1 MSFLN
6 PALLS
11 ALLPLLA
18 LPVVIH
24 LLNRHFPQLFRFSSV
39 ERIKETMARRSR
51 LHRWRHLILLLLRT
65 AMLLLLLFAFL
76 KPVLPRFGSE
86 AGAKGNRHVLLLLD
100 HSLSMEHKG
109 DGPSSRER
117 AVHEAISLLGTLGAD
132 DLVNIVLIEQP
143 PASCFVDFSKNH
155 AEAKRFLQSLK
166 PGLTRGDVNPAN
178 ALAARLLAKAK
189 TRVEI
194 YYLSDFQRKNW
205 ANVDFT
211 ALPANARLF
220 FVDVGPRKRDNRALL
235 DVRVNQ
241 AQILAGETVP
251 LEITVGNFSDERFQ
265 DRVTVVLDKKL
276 SFDQEVVVAPW
287 SAGKFALPVPVGTPG
302 LHLCEVTLPPDALAA
317 DNRFCLTLAALEKEE
332 VLIVTDDPADK
343 KDTGWFIK
351 TALNPY
357 ADLRGSLLPK
367 QIVAAELTPSRLA
380 GVKKIFLTHVNRLGA
395 ESCAALAKALFQG
408 AGVIYFLDSPTD
420 EANLRALEKA
430 MGPGTMP
437 LQLAT
442 WRTATN
448 AASGAQ
454 QIVKG
459 DFKSRYLKLFRGAA
473 RQDLA
478 LLEVYDYWQAR
489 ATGAG
494 QVLLAYADESPAM
507 AVAGHGLGTLL
518 LLNFSASE
526 FSSNL
531 ARQRLF
537 PAWIQELAK
546 TIATDD
552 PPPASYTIG
561 ELLHT
566 EVWKDDMRLT
576 DFLNPAGRAVTVQR
590 ELQGERYSVSFAP
603 DQLGFYT
610 LGAPRLVSA
619 FGVNPS
625 PDEADLRPVDKEML
639 PTQLGEQQQAHFVA
653 GREDYEDLAKGRPLF
668 HWFVFAAA
676 AVLLAET
683 GFQMLLRRAKA

>member
-132 DLVNIVLIEQP
+132 DLVNVVLIEQP